1 MQKFFAALF
10 LMICGLAH
18 ADSMIDTPDFKL
30 NLPGDWA
37 VERTKDASQHSLYS
51 KQQDVGITAS
61 SMHFKRGV
69 PDLRRIADKLVE
81 TRLAAE
87 NSAGREYGLHMTIA
101 EPIVVPF
108 ARGFQVAYYG
118 HDSTNRQFR
127 YLGVVVD
134 GRIVSIYAESK
145 TKSQQELEN
154 QFNQLLKGLTI

>member
-1 MQKFFAALF
+1 MRKLFPALF
-10 LMICGLAH
+10 LTICGLAH

-30 NLPGDWA
+30 NLPGDWV
-37 VERTKDASQHSLYS
+37 VERTKDASQHSFYS

-69 PDLRRIADKLVE
+69 PDLRRIANKLVE

-87 NSAGREYGLHMTIA
+87 NAAGGEYGLHMTIA

-108 ARGFQVAYYG
+108 RQGYQVAYYG
-118 HDSTNRQFR
+118 HDSKNRQFR

-134 GRIVSIYAESK
+134 GRIVNVYVESQS
-145 TKSQQELEN
+145 KSQQELEN
-154 QFNQLLKGLTI
+154 HFNQLLKGLVI